1 MHTNCEPLLT
11 TVLRVLLAFFHLF
24 DSFNGL
30 RYAPTGYVWACLDR
44 LDNQAWILLVSRTR
58 SVPHARSAVP
68 SVQGTLC
75 Y

>member
-11 TVLRVLLAFFHLF
+11 TLLRVLLAFFHLF

-30 RYAPTGYVWACLDR
+30 RYAPTGYVWAGVD
-44 LDNQAWILLVSRTR
+44 
-58 SVPHARSAVP
+58 SACEQDAKRAAESPASSERCV
-68 SVQGTLC
+68 GR